1 MNAVLVVGGALG
13 AGGVGV
19 ALSGDPVLR
28 RRWLTWAVTAPVV
41 GGLLALGAPGAA
53 ALALALGVVAVTEYA
68 RLAALRPADRRLLT
82 AVAVGLPLA
91 VLAHP
96 PALGVAPYLALAG
109 ALPALLSG
117 DTKTGLRRAALTAF
131 GVLWLPWSLAHLLP
145 LGGTAFAVCAAV
157 SVADVGAWCGGRL
170 VGGRAL
176 SPLSPSKTWG
186 GVLGAAVAAAATLAL
201 LGAFTPGLLLAV
213 AGGGVLGDLLES
225 MAKREAGV
233 KDAGSWLPGFGGL
246 LDRVD
251 SLLVVLPL
259 AAVLS

>member
-1 MNAVLVVGGALG
+1 MSAVAVVGGALA

-19 ALSGDPVLR
+19 ALGGDATLR

-53 ALALALGVVAVTEYA
+53 VLAAALGVVATFEYA
-68 RLAALRPADRRLLT
+68 RLARLARADRAVLA
-82 AVAVGLPLA
+82 AVAVALPVSLLVRDDALRVVPLLA
-91 VLAHP
+91 LLAAV
-96 PALGVAPYLALAG
+96 PALIAADRTA
-109 ALPALLSG
+109 
-117 DTKTGLRRAALTAF
+117 GLRRAALTAF
-131 GVLWLPWSLAHLLP
+131 GVVWLPWSLAHLVL

-157 SVADVGAWCGGRL
+157 SVADVTAWCGGRL
-170 VGGRAL
+170 VGGPRLSAL
-176 SPLSPSKTWG
+176 SPNKTWG
-186 GVLGAAVAAAATLAL
+186 GVLGAAAGAAATLAL
-201 LGAFTPGLLLAV
+201 LGALTPLLLLAV
-213 AGGGVLGDLLES
+213 VVGGVLGDLLES

-259 AAVLS
+259 AWIAS

>member
-13 AGGVGV
+13 AGGIGV
-19 ALSGDPVLR
+19 ALGGDRELR
-28 RRWLTWAVTAPVV
+28 RRWLTWAVTAPLV

-53 ALALALGVVAVTEYA
+53 ALAVALGVVAATEYA
-68 RLAALRPADRRLLT
+68 RLTGLRAADRALLR

-91 VLAHP
+91 VLVTPSALRATP
-96 PALGVAPYLALAG
+96 LLALGAT
-109 ALPALLSG
+109 LPALLSG

-131 GVLWLPWSLAHLLP
+131 GVIWLPWALAHLVL

-157 SVADVGAWCGGRL
+157 SVADVTAWCGGRL
-170 VGGRAL
+170 IGGARLSRL
-176 SPLSPSKTWG
+176 SPGKTWG
-186 GVLGAAVAAAATLAL
+186 GVLGAAVGAAATLAL
-201 LGAFTPGLLLAV
+201 LGAFTPLLLLAV
-213 AGGGVLGDLLES
+213 VVGDVAGDLLES

-233 KDAGSWLPGFGGL
+233 KDAGTWLPGFGGL

-259 AAVLS
+259 AWWAL